1 MDNIGCEDVVG
12 DVKNEVFVGIRKAFV
27 AAGMNAKHV
36 AIAQE
41 WNFILTFDRQD
52 FVALL
57 FW

>member
-1 MDNIGCEDVVG
+1 MDNLECEDVVG

-27 AAGMNAKHV
+27 AAGMNAKH
-36 AIAQE
+36 IAQE